1 MMTQELDLADIQGNI
16 VRAYGKSN
24 YPKARY
30 FFLHIENADAGR
42 KFVDAVRRKITTAAR
57 WDKSAQ
63 MEGKP
68 GGMPRVTLNIAFT
81 FYGLLALQLPTRTLQ
96 AMPPEFIDGMKA
108 RAYILGDADP
118 DLSEEELETS
128 AQYDNAPLKD
138 GTLPTPR
145 WMENWDPL
153 WRDSTRLGAN
163 AVHVWMSMNAKTKVI
178 EKDGR
183 ELQTEQPVDDL
194 EHQTQWLR
202 DLCKQLKGVHILPLD
217 GKKNGPEY
225 QEGSALFE
233 EIEGLGSVPLPHEH
247 FGFADGIGDPIFEG
261 QHTPEDEKRLV
272 MGRGK
277 WMTPEKGWEPLATGE
292 FILGHPD
299 ESQELPPAAPPD
311 EFTRNG
317 SFMVYR
323 KLHEN
328 VGSFRKYLAEQAKH
342 FSQIMQVSETEAKDT
357 LGAKMVG
364 RWHDGVPLS
373 KAPTYAEWQAT
384 REKWK
389 MAAGSRKEEFAG
401 MVAYRANPEINDFK
415 YGDDIRGYKCP
426 AGAHVRRTN
435 TRDYL
440 DPLNTPEG
448 DNPNATTQLN
458 KRRRILRRGLP
469 YGEPRLGAG
478 DDDSEQGVIF
488 MAVCAN
494 IFRQFEFIQQQ
505 WIQYGLDF
513 NQGNNTCPMLGNHSL
528 HKRHTIPV
536 DPATGKPPFICD
548 NLPQFVE
555 TRGGDYFF
563 IPSMTAL
570 RMMAMGIVDPT

>member
-1 MMTQELDLADIQGNI
+1 MTQQLELSDIQGNI

-30 FFLHIENADAGR
+30 FFLHIDTAEAGR
-42 KFVDAVRRKITTAAR
+42 KFVEAVRHKITTAAR
-57 WDKSAQ
+57 WDKSPE

-118 DLSEEELETS
+118 DLTEEELQSTT
-128 AQYDNAPLKD
+128 QYENAPANDRKFAV
-138 GTLPTPR
+138 PK
-145 WMENWDPL
+145 WMKKWDPI
-153 WRDSTRLGAN
+153 WRDSTRLGSN
-163 AVHVWMSMNAKTKVI
+163 AVHIWMSMNAKTKV
-178 EKDGR
+178 KVADGQS
-183 ELQTEQPVDDL
+183 LMTQDPVNDL
-194 EHQTQWLR
+194 EEQTDWLR
-202 DLCKQLKGVHILPLD
+202 DLCKDVKGVRIMTLD
-217 GKKNGPEY
+217 GKKGGPEY
-225 QEGSALFE
+225 QEASAIFE
-233 EIEGLGSVPLPHEH
+233 EIETLGDVPLPHEH
-247 FGFADGIGDPIFEG
+247 FGFADGIGDPVFEG
-261 QHTPEDEKRLV
+261 QHKLEDERRLV
-272 MGRGK
+272 LGRGK
-277 WMTPEKGWEPLATGE
+277 WMTSENGWEPLATGE

-299 ESQELPPAAPPD
+299 ESQELPPVAPPD
-311 EFTRNG
+311 EFIRNG

-328 VGSFRKYLAEQAKH
+328 VGSFRTYLSEQAKT
-342 FSQIMQVSETEAKDT
+342 FATMMNVDENQAKDT

-364 RWHDGVPLS
+364 RWHDGIPLS
-373 KAPTYAEWQAT
+373 KAPTYEEWQAC
-384 REKWK
+384 RKKWS
-389 MAAGSRKEEFAG
+389 MTGGSPRDDFLG
-401 MVAYRANPEINDFK
+401 MTAYRAGPEISDFK
-415 YGDDIRGYKCP
+415 YGDDIKGYKCP
-426 AGAHVRRTN
+426 SGAHIRRTN

-440 DPLNTPEG
+440 DPLNTADGE
-448 DNPNATTQLN
+448 NPNATTQLN

-478 DDDSEQGVIF
+478 SDDTEQGVIF
-488 MAVCAN
+488 MAICAN

-513 NQGNNTCPMLGNHSL
+513 NQGNNTCPILGNHSI
-528 HKRHTIPV
+528 HKRHIVPS
-536 DPATGKPPFICD
+536 DPSTGKPPFICD